1 MTEAAVG
8 VEVKAALPNATLLDF
23 VQVMTPVET
32 TMEQSPLIVK
42 PPKEV
47 PAMLYSI

>member
-1 MTEAAVG
+1 MAKAPEAKAV
-8 VEVKAALPNATLLDF
+8 PLDF

-47 PAMLYSI
+47 PAMLY